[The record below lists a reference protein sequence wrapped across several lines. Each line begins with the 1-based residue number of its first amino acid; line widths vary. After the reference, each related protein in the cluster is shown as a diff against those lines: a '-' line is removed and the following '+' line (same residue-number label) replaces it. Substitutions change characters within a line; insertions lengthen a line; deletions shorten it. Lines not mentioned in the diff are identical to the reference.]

1 MVYVGNQGDLRDDV
15 LTQVLNKYVRQS
27 CEREAAEQKHNHA
40 KDCVRIFHGDIC
52 AVARLGAFGRIE
64 GFFMVQLFD
73 FSFVLARIVHLPVP
87 SENLSRR
94 GKKIAKR
101 VNRKA
106 NRFCSVHGVTS

>member
-1 MVYVGNQGDLRDDV
+1 VTPL
-15 LTQVLNKYVRQS
+15 LNKYVRQS

-40 KDCVRIFHGDIC
+40 EDCVRIFHRDIC

-64 GFFMVQLFD
+64 GFFVVQLFD

-94 GKKIAKR
+94 GKKISESLAPTTGGTIALMGPGAEDSAKI
-101 VNRKA
+101 K
-106 NRFCSVHGVTS
+106 